1 MAIVKMSKFTLF
13 AFESQKE
20 ALLNSLHRFENVQ
33 FLNLQEY
40 KEEHLQSLKKD
51 SQKEK
56 VSYLEGEQAKV
67 KFALDLLLK
76 HSEKQG
82 AIESLVKG
90 KNLLNYEELE
100 NLAEKS
106 KYSENYK
113 MLKEKDNALVEMKN
127 EKSKI
132 NSEIE
137 ILNPWMS
144 LDAPIEDLKG
154 LNSSI
159 FLMGSLPKAFKNTFR
174 EKFESEIPYSYL
186 EVISE
191 VKEEVN
197 VIALIYKDYEDKA
210 KEILKINSFN
220 AINFNYDGMPS
231 QVVKNFKLR
240 LEAISKDEEKI
251 NAEIKN
257 SCQYLDDFKTVYEYL
272 SNKHIK
278 ASACENFLKTESVVA
293 IEGWVPTELSSDLE
307 NVVKA
312 ITKEEFYLELEA
324 AAKEND
330 EVPILLKNNS
340 LVEAFEPVTSMYS
353 LPKYSEIDPTP
364 LFTPFYL
371 VFFGMIV
378 ADIGYGVLMF
388 IASLLAL
395 KKFNLDEGQK
405 KFANFF
411 FYLSIPTTIAGV
423 IYGSFFGDLIPYISN
438 HSLVKPG
445 EDLMQILY
453 VSIAMG
459 VVQIYFG
466 LGVKGYMLIRDGKPM
481 DAIYDV
487 LTWYLS
493 LTGAFLFI
501 GGGILKLS
509 PAVIGAGKW
518 VMIVGMVAL
527 VLTQGRESKSLGG
540 KLGGGV
546 YGLYGITGYIGD
558 LVSYSR
564 LMALGLAGGFIAT
577 AFNTLIRMIPS
588 PYNIIFGVFIFVG
601 AQLFNLLLSALG
613 AYVHSARLQYVE
625 YFSKF
630 YEGGGKAFK
639 AFKPK
644 NQYINVKQ
652 GKQI

>member
-20 ALLNSLHRFENVQ
+20 DLLNSLHRFENVQ
-33 FLNLQEY
+33 FLNLQDY

-90 KNLLNYEELE
+90 KNLLNYDELE

-106 KYSENYK
+106 NYSENYK

-137 ILNPWMS
+137 ILTPWIS
-144 LDAPIEDLKG
+144 LDAPFEDLKG
-154 LNSSI
+154 LNSSV

-220 AINFNYDGMPS
+220 AINFMYDGIPA
-231 QVVKNFKLR
+231 QVVKNFKIR
-240 LEAISKDEEKI
+240 LEAISKDEERI

-378 ADIGYGVLMF
+378 ADIGYGVIMF

-395 KKFNLDEGQK
+395 KKFNLDEGQR
-405 KFANFF
+405 KFAKFF
-411 FYLSIPTTIAGV
+411 FYLSIPTTIAGI

-438 HSLVKPG
+438 NSLVQPG
-445 EDLMQILY
+445 QDLMPILY

-466 LGVKGYMLIRDGKPM
+466 LGVKAYMLIRDGKPM

-518 VMIVGMVAL
+518 VMIIGMVAL
-527 VLTQGRESKSLGG
+527 VLTQGRESKGLGG
-540 KLGGGV
+540 KLGGGI

-630 YEGGGKAFK
+630 YEGGGKAFE

-644 NQYINVKQ
+644 NQYVNVKQ

>member
-20 ALLNSLHRFENVQ
+20 ELLDSLHKFENVQ
-33 FLNLQEY
+33 FINLQQLD
-40 KEEHLQSLKKD
+40 EEHLQSLKKD
-51 SQKEK
+51 SANDK
-56 VSYLEGEQAKV
+56 VSYLEGEKAKV
-67 KFALDLLLK
+67 KFALELLLK
-76 HSEKQG
+76 HTEKEG
-82 AIESLVKG
+82 AIKSLVKG
-90 KNLLNYEELE
+90 KSLLNFEELETLAKKSNYEE
-100 NLAEKS
+100 
-106 KYSENYK
+106 NYK
-113 MLKEKDNALVEMKN
+113 SLKEKDTTLIDMKN
-127 EKSKI
+127 EKNKI
-132 NSEIE
+132 NTEIE
-137 ILNPWMS
+137 ALTPWIS
-144 LDAPIEDLKG
+144 LDATLNDLKA

-159 FLMGSLPKAFKNTFR
+159 FLMGSLPKPFKETFK
-174 EKFESEIPYSYL
+174 EKFESEIPYCYL
-186 EVISE
+186 EIISE
-191 VKEEVN
+191 VKEEIN
-197 VIALIYKDYEDKA
+197 IIAIIYKSYEEKA
-210 KEILKINSFN
+210 REILKLYSFN
-220 AINFNYDGMPS
+220 AIDFNYDGNPLE
-231 QVVKNFKLR
+231 VVKKFKER
-240 LEAISKDEEKI
+240 LDEISKEEQRI
-251 NAEIKN
+251 NVEIKN
-257 SCQYLDDFKTVYEYL
+257 DCQYLEDFKIVYEYL

-278 ASACENFLKTESVVA
+278 ASACENFLKTECTVA
-293 IEGWVPTELSSDLE
+293 IEGWVPTELSKDLE
-307 NVVKA
+307 NLIKNV
-312 ITKEEFYLELEA
+312 TNEEFYLELEA
-324 AAKEND
+324 AHKED
-330 EVPILLKNNS
+330 VEVPILLKNNP

-378 ADIGYGVLMF
+378 ADIGYGVIMF
-388 IASLLAL
+388 IASLFAL
-395 KKFNLDEGQK
+395 KKFNLDEGQR

-438 HSLVKPG
+438 HSLVNPA
-445 EDLMQILY
+445 EDLMPILY
-453 VSIAMG
+453 VSVAMG

-493 LTGAFLFI
+493 LTGAFLLI
-501 GGGILKLS
+501 GGPLIKLS
-509 PAVIGAGKW
+509 PALVSAGKW
-518 VMIVGMVAL
+518 IMIVGMVAL
-527 VLTQGRESKSLGG
+527 VLTQGRESKGLGG
-540 KLGGGV
+540 KLGGGI

-588 PYNIIFGVFIFVG
+588 PFNIILGVFIFVG

-644 NQYINVKQ
+644 NQYISIKQ
-652 GKQI
+652 EKQI